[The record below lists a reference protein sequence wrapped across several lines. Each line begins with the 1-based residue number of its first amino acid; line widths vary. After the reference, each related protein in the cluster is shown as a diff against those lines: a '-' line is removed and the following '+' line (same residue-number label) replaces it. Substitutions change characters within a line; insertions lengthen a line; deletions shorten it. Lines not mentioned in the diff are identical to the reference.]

1 MILTFLAGPPG
12 TGKTTTIAAASRIW
26 DLCKLP
32 VWIVAHSNVAVKN
45 IAETLFK
52 KEVDYRLL
60 VSKEFYEEWFVL
72 PFRFFHFASIS
83 QPVDFRHEHLY
94 VEIEQRLIRSDELP
108 KSKMEMERMVSGS
121 SIILCT
127 LSMISNPA
135 LFDNGTFEVVPLERL
150 IVDESSQINVFE
162 FMVCTE
168 LGNPTHSHVSRPP
181 AFV

>member
-1 MILTFLAGPPG
+1 MYNRSFHGWPNAGHGRPWYVSFPPQNVPLILLAGPPG

-72 PFRFFHFASIS
+72 PF
-83 QPVDFRHEHLY
+83 
-94 VEIEQRLIRSDELP
+94 
-108 KSKMEMERMVSGS
+108 
-121 SIILCT
+121 
-127 LSMISNPA
+127 
-135 LFDNGTFEVVPLERL
+135 
-150 IVDESSQINVFE
+150 
-162 FMVCTE
+162 
-168 LGNPTHSHVSRPP
+168 
-181 AFV
+181 